1 MSVLLE
7 NVEVESENGKASL
20 IESIYREWR
29 HNDKVSSITAEC
41 GDWGWGPFA

>member
-1 MSVLLE
+1 MA
-7 NVEVESENGKASL
+7 KHL

-41 GDWGWGPFA
+41 GDWGRRWEPFA